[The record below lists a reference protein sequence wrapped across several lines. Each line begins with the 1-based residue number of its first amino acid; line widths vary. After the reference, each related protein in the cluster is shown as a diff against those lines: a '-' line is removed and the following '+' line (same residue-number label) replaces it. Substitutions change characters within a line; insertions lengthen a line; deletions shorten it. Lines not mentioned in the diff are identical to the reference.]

1 MIFTTSLPCNKLG
14 RVPTTQSAGALP
26 LLRSED
32 LATVNTSR
40 DSSSHADARCSTFR
54 RCCSFA
60 SGASAMARSGS
71 ATIVSLSTAD
81 RLPARACVQE
91 SLAQCLW
98 SVSTVF
104 RSTGRPA
111 APLRCLPL
119 RSVSAAS
126 TRAKRPARRRGAAS
140 RYDRASSVHYLAAAL
155 TISMAAPQA
164 LGRQST
170 NARYGDGQVYIGR
183 PQLYTARRWA
193 AIQTLVAVAS
203 RQTPR
208 R

>member
-40 DSSSHADARCSTFR
+40 DSSSDADARCSTFR

-60 SGASAMARSGS
+60 SGASAMARSCS

-104 RSTGRPA
+104 RSTGRPP
-111 APLRCLPL
+111 APWRRLCPA
-119 RSVSAAS
+119 RSVSAGHE
-126 TRAKRPARRRGAAS
+126 KARGSLRFAGGAL
-140 RYDRASSVHYLAAAL
+140 SVE
-155 TISMAAPQA
+155 PQA
-164 LGRQST
+164 GRALFSCSAHDIHGCPTGPGSKAPMRGTVKAKYILGDRS
-170 NARYGDGQVYIGR
+170 YIR
-183 PQLYTARRWA
+183 
-193 AIQTLVAVAS
+193 
-203 RQTPR
+203 
-208 R
+208 